1 MLRQHFLIGTSLF
14 IVMLFVQFQQSESF
28 IYRLITETLQNN
40 VAGEPITHKRTEW
53 DFDPEISQKRRSLF
67 YESHG
72 FRAAKFIE
80 RIGVGHD
87 GLEEERRIEQQQRDI
102 GRSSGDHNIN
112 YSAE

>member
-1 MLRQHFLIGTSLF
+1 MFKVTFLISTSLCL
-14 IVMLFVQFQQSESF
+14 VLFLINVQQSESS

-67 YESHG
+67 YETHG

-80 RIGVGHD
+80 RIGVGRD
-87 GLEEERRIEQQQRDI
+87 GLEEERRIEQQLRDI
-102 GRSSGDHNIN
+102 GRLNGEHNIN
-112 YSAE
+112 YPS